1 MAVIA
6 ISYTLLAILEL
17 WRGRGDGAWRWP
29 IMLLLFGHAAA
40 IPIQIP
46 LAGTWNRPD
55 PADLDLLTFMI
66 FETAFVCICAGYLFS
81 GLVKDRI
88 AASYQR
94 ASVTD
99 PLTGVANRRDFFQTG
114 ERLLTRTRF
123 ARQPIALLMF
133 DLDQFKSINDRY
145 GHHAGD
151 EVLNAFCKVATS
163 HIRPTDLFGRIGGEE
178 FAALL
183 SNTNRQDALSP
194 AERVREAFGATPHSA
209 SERAFSSTC
218 SVGVAVAEDGYSDL
232 KALLDAAD
240 QALYRAK
247 ALGRNRVEP
256 SPHRAERRPMIKRA
270 LTK

>member
-1 MAVIA
+1 
-6 ISYTLLAILEL
+6 
-17 WRGRGDGAWRWP
+17 
-29 IMLLLFGHAAA
+29 
-40 IPIQIP
+40 
-46 LAGTWNRPD
+46 
-55 PADLDLLTFMI
+55 
-66 FETAFVCICAGYLFS
+66 
-81 GLVKDRI
+81 
-88 AASYQR
+88 
-94 ASVTD
+94 
-99 PLTGVANRRDFFQTG
+99 
-114 ERLLTRTRF
+114 
-123 ARQPIALLMF
+123 MF

-183 SNTNRQDALSP
+183 SNTNRQDALSL